1 MRKTK
6 LSIARLL
13 LKVRMWKRY
22 ELKPIIYKYYQNS
35 THINNKKKFLINLKK
50 WQLQRLSFISRQLNV
65 CKITGEYK
73 KTFNVIGAS
82 RHFLRTQPTLGR
94 LPHWKKLSW

>member
-1 MRKTK
+1 M
-6 LSIARLL
+6 ARLL
-13 LKVRMWKRY
+13 LKVKMWKRY
-22 ELKPIIYKYYQNS
+22 ELKPIIFKYYNTSNFINS
-35 THINNKKKFLINLKK
+35 KTKFLVNLKK
-50 WQLQRLSFISRQLNV
+50 WQLSRLKFISRQLNV

-82 RHFLRTQPTLGR
+82 RHFLRTQPALNK